1 MSNVTEIRNNIQI
14 YKSKG
19 RTVSDEEQRRK
30 GQIGCSP
37 VDNMIDVFVLTQAV
51 QMEERDVIVMRGPD
65 YPSICWE
72 PYVAE
77 SNTSDMLLTCPWRQF
92 HLPDR

>member
-30 GQIGCSP
+30 GQIG
-37 VDNMIDVFVLTQAV
+37 
-51 QMEERDVIVMRGPD
+51 
-65 YPSICWE
+65 
-72 PYVAE
+72 
-77 SNTSDMLLTCPWRQF
+77 
-92 HLPDR
+92 